1 MAERKMTLRQ
11 AAKIAGVSASTIDD
25 WRSGTTPA
33 DYIGVRNLANELGI
47 SFEFLLTG
55 QKPIANHQIM
65 SIAEAFQ
72 DGGAL
77 FDGYAKITIQRLI
90 PRKKDL

>member
-1 MAERKMTLRQ
+1 MTVRQ
-11 AAKIAGVSASTIDD
+11 AAKIAGVSSSTIDD
-25 WRSGTTPA
+25 WRSGTIPA
-33 DYIGVRNLANELGI
+33 DYLAVRSLANEFGI

-55 QKPIANHQIM
+55 EKPITSTQPM

-77 FDGYAKITIQRLI
+77 FDGYAKISIQRLI
-90 PRKKDL
+90 PRGEK